1 MPEPDPP
8 RLHVPLLP
16 LSDSSLFSDEEEE
29 IDEAQGVPIPGLHD
43 PSACALPPH
52 HPPPHPPPPHHGS
65 GIHGGILPPSHMS
78 PLPPPPHMEHPPP
91 PGGAGPF
98 FHGPGIPP
106 APPPGA
112 GGPKLGETNNNSMEK
127 DLHGVGG
134 GVGMGK
140 GDEEESVDGDADN
153 CKGEDSENKSPDDG
167 AGGKR
172 RGPRTTIKARTDKSV
187 RSSDGVKSRRDRTS
201 KDVNDNTFLNNPLHF
216 LATFFH
222 VQLKCNPAWCAAAL
236 YRGETFLL

>member
-1 MPEPDPP
+1 MPATTRPFSPMSNCQRTLLMSPP
-8 RLHVPLLP
+8 LSLS

-43 PSACALPPH
+43 PTACLPPH
-52 HPPPHPPPPHHGS
+52 HPPHPPHPPHHG

-78 PLPPPPHMEHPPP
+78 PLPPPPPHMEHPPP
-91 PGGAGPF
+91 PPPPPPGSAGPF

-127 DLHGVGG
+127 DLHGGVGG
-134 GVGMGK
+134 GMGK

-172 RGPRTTIKARTDKSV
+172 RGPRTTIKARTLESV
-187 RSSDGVKSRRDRTS
+187 RSSDGVKARRDRTS
-201 KDVNDNTFLNNPLHF
+201 KDVN
-216 LATFFH
+216 
-222 VQLKCNPAWCAAAL
+222 
-236 YRGETFLL
+236 E